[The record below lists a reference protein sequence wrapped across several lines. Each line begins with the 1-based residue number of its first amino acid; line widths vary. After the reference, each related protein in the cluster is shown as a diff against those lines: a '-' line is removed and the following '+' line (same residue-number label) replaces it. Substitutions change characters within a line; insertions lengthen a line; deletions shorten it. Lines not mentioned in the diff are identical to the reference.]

1 METPVLT
8 LGGQAGKFVWA
19 CVCARESIFVRQKP
33 LSILLLSDFASVK
46 GNLDFPCQSL
56 LQMLPKPSRQ
66 CCSLYRN
73 TSQCLPS
80 SGEGS
85 SNTPAL

>member
-8 LGGQAGKFVWA
+8 LGGQAGKFAWA
-19 CVCARESIFVRQKP
+19 CVCARESILVRQKP
-33 LSILLLSDFASVK
+33 LSIMLLSDFASVK
-46 GNLDFPCQSL
+46 GNLDFPCQSP

-73 TSQCLPS
+73 TSQCLPR